1 MVQRPRPTVPPA
13 LPPDGWLPL
22 QPPHSVSAGERP
34 PGLRNAALAWTPV
47 GAGGWLCWQEA
58 TEKRCQAEQ
67 AAEWDH
73 GALGLAGPPLWR
85 GGLCGSLMWPRH
97 RSDAPP
103 PPHPK
108 SHIGSPSQ
116 GPLLTGPLHPPSLPT
131 QVHLCLHTTP
141 CPAAAVF
148 PEYVCHLTHGRAV
161 TWFWMPGQHGAE
173 AKVPGR
179 HPPVV

>member
-13 LPPDGWLPL
+13 LPPDGWLLCSLLTRSLLGRGRQACGMPL
-22 QPPHSVSAGERP
+22 WHGHQWGQGAGCAGRK
-34 PGLRNAALAWTPV
+34 LQRNAARPSR
-47 GAGGWLCWQEA
+47 QQSE
-58 TEKRCQAEQ
+58 
-67 AAEWDH
+67 DH

-116 GPLLTGPLHPPSLPT
+116 GPLLTGPLHPPPLPT

-161 TWFWMPGQHGAE
+161 TWFWIQGNMEQRPRSQADTPH
-173 AKVPGR
+173 
-179 HPPVV
+179 VV